1 MKKELNM
8 QLDINM
14 DLLQD
19 IAFKSIGGITVKE
32 IIELRQIYQLDA
44 YEYFSR
50 IKIRYILHLGLLGF
64 EYKIT
69 HEVERI
75 LFSYINHLIH
85 ELPVD
90 GLDSD
95 NEFHLSVS

>member
-1 MKKELNM
+1 MKRELNM
-8 QLDINM
+8 E
-14 DLLQD
+14 LLQD

-32 IIELRQIYQLDA
+32 IIELRQTYQLDE
-44 YEYFSR
+44 YEYFNR
-50 IKIRYILHLGLLGF
+50 IKLRYIVHLGLLGF

-75 LFSYINHLIH
+75 LSSYINHLIH